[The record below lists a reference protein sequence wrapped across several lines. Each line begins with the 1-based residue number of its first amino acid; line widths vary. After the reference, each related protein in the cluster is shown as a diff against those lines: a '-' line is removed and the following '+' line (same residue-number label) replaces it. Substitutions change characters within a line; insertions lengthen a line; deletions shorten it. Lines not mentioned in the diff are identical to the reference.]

1 MRTGVA
7 DLAALLGVVAACQV
21 LGLPRATYYRH
32 RPSTTSGDARPETM
46 ADATD
51 CAPVPAPAA
60 PLAPP
65 AVSCHPRALSP
76 QERTTVR
83 DILNSERFAD
93 CAPRTVYA
101 TLLDEQQY
109 LCSWRTMYR
118 ILAAD
123 AATRER
129 RSLRQHPIYTRP
141 ELLATAPCQVWSW
154 DITKLRGPLAGVWYN
169 LYVIL
174 DIFSRKIV
182 GWLIAEREDA
192 FLAELLIAESCAREG
207 IAPQQLTLHA
217 DRGAPMTSKT
227 VAELLIDLGVARSH
241 SRPRVSNDNP
251 YSESQFKTMKYGS
264 TYPDRFAG
272 IDEARAWM
280 REFVAWYNTEHRHSG
295 IGLLTPQV
303 VHSGQAPQQV
313 LARQTVLDGAYA
325 VHPERFVRGRP
336 SPPLVPTAV
345 GINLPHP
352 SVAVA
357 TPATPALQ
365 LAAVPASRVSA
376 AAAAP

>member
-1 MRTGVA
+1 MTLSGVKE
-7 DLAALLGVVAACQV
+7 LAATLGIVRACEALGV
-21 LGLPRATYYRH
+21 PRSSFYHAQQPATAKATPH
-32 RPSTTSGDARPETM
+32 PHPPS
-46 ADATD
+46 
-51 CAPVPAPAA
+51 
-60 PLAPP
+60 
-65 AVSCHPRALSP
+65 PRALSAAECA
-76 QERTTVR
+76 QIREM
-83 DILNSERFAD
+83 LNSERFVD

-101 TLLDEQQY
+101 ILLDQRRY

-129 RSLRQHPIYTRP
+129 RSLRQHPVYARP
-141 ELLATAPCQVWSW
+141 ELLASGPCQVWSW
-154 DITKLRGPLAGVWYN
+154 DITKLRGPVAGVWYN

-207 IAPQQLTLHA
+207 ILPQQLTLHA

-227 VAELLIDLGVARSH
+227 VAELLIDLGVTRSH
-241 SRPRVSNDNP
+241 SRPRVSSDNP
-251 YSESQFKTMKYGS
+251 YSESQFKTMKYGP
-264 TYPDRFAG
+264 TYPERFAS
-272 IDEARAWM
+272 IDEARTWM
-280 REFVAWYNTEHRHSG
+280 RAFVAWYNTEHRHSG
-295 IGLLTPQV
+295 IGLLTPEM
-303 VHSGQAPQQV
+303 VHRGQAPQQV
-313 LARQTVLDGAYA
+313 AARQRVLDGAYA

-336 SPPLVPTAV
+336 IPPLVPTAV
-345 GINLPHP
+345 GINLSPP

-365 LAAVPASRVSA
+365 PAAAPASRVLA